1 MTRIILPL
9 FIVAATAGCSTLSDR
24 FGMDASQ
31 SEPAA
36 ASAPTKAPAEAAT
49 ATAPAAATPPAASP
63 ITTGGSSAEALDT
76 TTAAEREAASRPPAS
91 TGAALGTTVVS
102 LGSATEPGLWLKTP
116 LVDAEQPGR
125 VTNPATGKSAAV
137 TLIPLEGPAT
147 AGSRMSLPALRL
159 IGASLTDLTTV
170 EVSTEG

>member
-36 ASAPTKAPAEAAT
+36 ASAPTEAPAEA

-63 ITTGGSSAEALDT
+63 IATGGSSAEALDT
-76 TTAAEREAASRPPAS
+76 TTAAEREAASRAPAS

-159 IGASLTDLTTV
+159 IGASLIDLTTV

>member
-9 FIVAATAGCSTLSDR
+9 FIAAATAGCSNLTERL
-24 FGMDASQ
+24 GMDASQ
-31 SEPAA
+31 SEPAS
-36 ASAPTKAPAEAAT
+36 ASVEAT
-49 ATAPAAATPPAASP
+49 AEVATPSATPPAASP
-63 ITTGGSSAEALDT
+63 IATAGSSAEALDT
-76 TTAAEREAASRPPAS
+76 TTAAEREAATRAPAS
-91 TGAALGTTVVS
+91 AGAALGSTVVS

>member
-9 FIVAATAGCSTLSDR
+9 FIVAATTGCSTLSDR

-36 ASAPTKAPAEAAT
+36 ASAPTEAPAEA

-63 ITTGGSSAEALDT
+63 IATGGSSAEALDT
-76 TTAAEREAASRPPAS
+76 TTAAEREAASRAPAS